1 MTFISLEFGI
11 FILIVLIIF
20 WLLKSRFYY
29 QKILLL
35 LSSNF
40 FYGYYDY
47 RFLLILNFTIFSDF
61 ISGILINKTSNRL
74 FQKLILIIA
83 ITISLLLMFY
93 FKYLNFI
100 IQILNDSFN
109 LHIFKLNIIL
119 PIGISFYTFHGI
131 SYLIDVYNKKIKSES
146 SILNYS
152 LFVSY
157 FPLLVAG
164 PIERAGNL
172 LNQFKKKKNIFD
184 YSSFVNGM
192 QLILIG
198 FFKKIVLSDNLSL
211 FVDDIYINSENYNGA
226 TLMIGTFF
234 FAFQIYFD
242 FSGYSDIASGLAKLF
257 GQKLIINF
265 NYPYL
270 TKNII
275 EFWQKWHISLSSFFK
290 DYIYIP
296 IGGNTNKNIYY
307 VRNILFIFLIS
318 GIWHGANLNF
328 IIWGLYHGLLYLIS
342 KIIIKLIKFPI
353 KNNYLNG
360 LAYIMNFTLISI
372 GWIFFR
378 SDDINQSFKIL
389 RNIFCSE
396 IFDFPYFKNGS
407 LAIPFIFLSLFFLL
421 FEKIAKSKKLDS
433 PIFLIQ
439 KIKSTLTRNIVYY
452 LIIFLIL
459 YLGNYQNNSFIYF
472 QF

>member
-1 MTFISLEFGI
+1 
-11 FILIVLIIF
+11 
-20 WLLKSRFYY
+20 
-29 QKILLL
+29 
-35 LSSNF
+35 
-40 FYGYYDY
+40 
-47 RFLLILNFTIFSDF
+47 
-61 ISGILINKTSNRL
+61 
-74 FQKLILIIA
+74 
-83 ITISLLLMFY
+83 
-93 FKYLNFI
+93 
-100 IQILNDSFN
+100 
-109 LHIFKLNIIL
+109 
-119 PIGISFYTFHGI
+119 
-131 SYLIDVYNKKIKSES
+131 VYNKKIKSES
-146 SILNYS
+146 NILNYS

-172 LNQFKKKKNIFD
+172 LNQFKKKNNIFD

-198 FFKKIVLSDNLSL
+198 FFKKIVLADNLSL

-226 TLMIGTFF
+226 TLILGTFF

-270 TKNII
+270 SKNII

-296 IGGNTNKNIYY
+296 IGGNTNKNICY

-342 KIIIKLIKFPI
+342 KIIIKFIKFPI
-353 KNNYLNG
+353 NNNFLNG
-360 LAYIMNFTLISI
+360 FAYLINFTLISI

-378 SDDINQSFKIL
+378 SDDFNQSFKIL

-407 LAIPFIFLSLFFLL
+407 LSIPFIFLSLFFLL
-421 FEKIAKSKKLDS
+421 FENIAKTKKLDS

-452 LIIFLIL
+452 VIIFLIL